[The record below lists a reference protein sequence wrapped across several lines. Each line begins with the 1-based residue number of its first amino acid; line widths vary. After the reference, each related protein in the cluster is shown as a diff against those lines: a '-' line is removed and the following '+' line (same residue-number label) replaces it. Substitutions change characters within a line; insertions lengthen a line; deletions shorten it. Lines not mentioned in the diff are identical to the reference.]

1 MHNQFVAE
9 NCTWFAAAAADGGA
23 QCFDCCSMVV
33 DAVAAADERHV
44 DFAAVLHP
52 VTQVGVV

>member
-1 MHNQFVAE
+1 
-9 NCTWFAAAAADGGA
+9 
-23 QCFDCCSMVV
+23 MVV

>member
-9 NCTWFAAAAADGGA
+9 NCTWFAAADGDA
-23 QCFDCCSMVV
+23 QCFDCCSMAV
-33 DAVAAADERHV
+33 DAVAAVDERLV

-52 VTQVGVV
+52 VTQVGAV